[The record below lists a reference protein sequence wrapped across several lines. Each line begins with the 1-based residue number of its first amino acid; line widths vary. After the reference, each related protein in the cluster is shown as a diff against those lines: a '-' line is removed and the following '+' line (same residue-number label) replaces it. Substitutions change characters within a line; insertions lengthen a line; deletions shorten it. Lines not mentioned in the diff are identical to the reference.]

1 MLLQRFGIPGLLSA
15 LLIAIWIVGFVVF
28 GVHDGTFHLLFL
40 AGVVLGIAQ
49 WVRRVAA

>member
-1 MLLQRFGIPGLLSA
+1 MLRERFGILGVLAA
-15 LLIAIWIVGFVVF
+15 LLIAIWAIGFVAF

-40 AGVVLGIAQ
+40 AGVVLGVAQ

>member
-1 MLLQRFGIPGLLSA
+1 MLRDRFGIPGLLSA
-15 LLIAIWIVGFVVF
+15 LLIAVWAVGFVAF

-40 AGVVLGIAQ
+40 AGVVLGIVQ